1 MFKIFKK
8 KTKVEKLTIKYQ
20 KLLTE
25 AHKLSTISRSLSD
38 RKIAEANEIL
48 EEIERL
54 ENQNKSN

>member
-1 MFKIFKK
+1 MFKLFKK
-8 KTKVEKLTIKYQ
+8 KTEVEKLNIKYQ

-38 RKIAEANEIL
+38 RKIGEANEVL

-54 ENQNKSN
+54 ENHNKTN